1 MKAKGIKWFA
11 TVTTVSEAKT
21 AESAGADAVI
31 AQGMEAGGHRSAFD
45 VSRAETGMVGLF
57 SLIPSVADAVKIP
70 VVATGGIADG
80 RGTAAALLLGA
91 SAVQI
96 GTAFLRC
103 PEAKIPSAWADAIG
117 KAAPEDTVLAG
128 VSNTKLSLTGAQ
140 MRQAVLD
147 NIRNYPGT
155 LPPRPLTF
163 PQLENLAQFVVE
175 VDFDFNSAV
184 IRPSSYR
191 TIGAIADA
199 LRNPILLGYG
209 ILVIGHTDSVGGR
222 QYNVGLSQRRAE
234 AIRDALVDP
243 FNVNPAVLDA
253 VGMGEEQLR
262 DPAHPTSGVNRRV
275 QLINVGGKFCFSPS
289 GERYVCQ

>member
-1 MKAKGIKWFA
+1 MKVHHI
-11 TVTTVSEAKT
+11 
-21 AESAGADAVI
+21 
-31 AQGMEAGGHRSAFD
+31 
-45 VSRAETGMVGLF
+45 
-57 SLIPSVADAVKIP
+57 SV
-70 VVATGGIADG
+70 
-80 RGTAAALLLGA
+80 AAALLIWA
-91 SAVQI
+91 AVTAATAQQQI
-96 GTAFLRC
+96 NSGQMPT
-103 PEAKIPSAWADAIG
+103 S
-117 KAAPEDTVLAG
+117 LAG

-147 NIRNYPGT
+147 NIRNYPGA
-155 LPPRPLTF
+155 LPPPRPLSF

-199 LRNPILLGYG
+199 LHNPILLGYG
-209 ILVIGHTDSVGGR
+209 FLVIGHTDSVGGR

-243 FNVNPAVLDA
+243 FNVNPAVLEA

-262 DPAHPTSGVNRRV
+262 DRAHPTSGVNRRV
-275 QLINVGGKFCFSPS
+275 QLVNVGKKFCFGRS
-289 GERYVCQ
+289 GEQFVCP